1 MLIAIA
7 DVLTQDDLGE
17 IDRIIESG
25 SFEAGTRTAGWHAK
39 LVKNNEQMGGPQA
52 QRARDIVLAALQR
65 NATFMAAAL
74 PVRIMPPLIARYGT
88 DMTYGDHVDDP
99 IMRPAGA
106 PPVRT
111 DVSTTVFL
119 SDPDAYE
126 GGELTME
133 TPAGTQS
140 FKLPRGAAIAYPST
154 TLHRVQPVTAGER
167 RVAVTWTQ
175 SMVRDPA
182 HREILFDLERARR
195 AVFDKDGKSPVFDLI
210 TKSRANLLREW
221 AEV

>member
-7 DVLTQDDLGE
+7 DVLTAEEMAELDTI
-17 IDRIIESG
+17 IDGGTFQSG
-25 SFEAGTRTAGWHAK
+25 SRTAGWHAK

-52 QRARDIVLAALQR
+52 ARAREIVLAALQR

-74 PVRIMPPLIARYGT
+74 PLRIMPPLIARYAN
-88 DMTYGDHVDDP
+88 DMTYGDHIDDP
-99 IMRPAGA
+99 VMRPQGGA
-106 PPVRT
+106 AVRT

-119 SDPDAYE
+119 SDPDTYE

-154 TLHRVQPVTAGER
+154 TLHRVQPVTSGER

-182 HREILFDLERARR
+182 HREILFDLERSRR
-195 AVFDKDGKSPVFDLI
+195 AVFEKDGKSPVFDLI

-221 AEV
+221 AEI

>member
-7 DVLTQDDLGE
+7 DVLTAEELAE
-17 IDRIIESG
+17 IDALI
-25 SFEAGTRTAGWHAK
+25 EAGTFQSGSRTAGWHAR
-39 LVKNNEQMGGPQA
+39 LVKNNEQMSGRSA
-52 QRARDIVLAALQR
+52 EKAREMVLAALQR
-65 NATFMAAAL
+65 NATFTAAAL
-74 PVRIMPPLIARYGT
+74 PLRIMPPLIARYGSA
-88 DMTYGDHVDDP
+88 MTYGDHIDDP

-106 PPVRT
+106 PPLRT

-133 TPAGTQS
+133 TPAGTQT
-140 FKLPRGAAIAYPST
+140 FKLPRGAAVVYPST
-154 TLHRVQPVTAGER
+154 TLHRVAPVTAGER

-182 HREILFDLERARR
+182 RREILFDLERSRR
-195 AVFDKDGKSPVFDLI
+195 AVFDKEGKSEVFDLI
-210 TKSRANLLREW
+210 TKSRANLLRSW